1 MLHSIDNNHRLPRI
15 FEILEVGDF
24 IAVAGLNY
32 MNMGSLNDT
41 VSEACLGLYVY

>member
-1 MLHSIDNNHRLPRI
+1 MSVLHSIDNNHRLPRI

-32 MNMGSLNDT
+32 MNTDSLNDT
-41 VSEACLGLYVY
+41 AK